1 MQKDLIDQF
10 VKQIEKIEKMYETLC
25 AKSKYDDLSDLC
37 LEEITRIVSLV
48 ISAVNRISGPN
59 SIYSNQLKKDLEN
72 RPSTS
77 INTLNARIV
86 MGTLKALKEDISSGY
101 LKSIGDLIYGEIFSD
116 FLEMSSYLLDEGYKD
131 PAAVIAG
138 GTLEEHLRKLCNNCN
153 IPIIIT
159 TQKGP
164 KPKKAEQMNSDL
176 VGKNVY
182 SKLDQ
187 KNVTAWLD
195 LRNKAAH
202 AKYSEY
208 TKEQVSTM
216 IMGIR
221 EFISRIS

>member
-37 LEEITRIVSLV
+37 PEEITGIVSLV
-48 ISAVNRISGPN
+48 ISAVNRISGSN

-72 RPSTS
+72 RSST
-77 INTLNARIV
+77 NTLNARIV

-138 GTLEEHLRKLCNNCN
+138 GTLEEHLRKLCNNYN

-159 TQKGP
+159 TQKGQ

>member
-37 LEEITRIVSLV
+37 PEEITGIVSLV
-48 ISAVNRISGPN
+48 ISAVNRISGSN

-72 RPSTS
+72 RPST
-77 INTLNARIV
+77 NTLNARIV

-138 GTLEEHLRKLCNNCN
+138 GTLEEHLRKLCNNYN